1 MRGLKSRGIGG
12 CRLSHQL
19 IIVPFGGVVY
29 YSRLILASVEYDSY
43 AYYFYYSKY
52 AYSDSY

>member
-29 YSRLILASVEYDSY
+29 YSRLILATVEY

-52 AYSDSY
+52 AYYDSY